1 MSCAVVI
8 PARMESTRFPGKPL
22 CDLMGKPMVQWVVEA
37 ATAANITD
45 RIVVATPNPE
55 IIDACRAFGAEAIL
69 TRNDHVSGTDRIAEA
84 AGQLNAA
91 FYINVQGDEPL
102 VHPDTIRAAAQPLI
116 DSPEVQMAS
125 VWCPCTPE
133 ELDNPAA
140 VKVVTDLQGNA
151 LYFSRHSIPFQRADT
166 GIVTKKHIGIYVYR
180 HDVLMEFSK
189 WQPTPLEQTESLEQL
204 RFLENG
210 IKIRMCEGKNS
221 PVAVDTPEQAEQVRQ
236 ILASGQKLH

>member
-1 MSCAVVI
+1 
-8 PARMESTRFPGKPL
+8 MESTRFPGKPL

-37 ATAANITD
+37 AQSAQITD
-45 RIVVATPNPE
+45 RIVVATPNQE
-55 IIDACRAFGAEAIL
+55 IINACRSFGAEAIL
-69 TRNDHVSGTDRIAEA
+69 TRNDHPSGTDRIAEA
-84 AGQLNAA
+84 AEKLNAD

-116 DSPEVQMAS
+116 DSASAQMSS
-125 VWCPCTPE
+125 VWCHCSAD

-140 VKVVTDLQGNA
+140 VKVVTDLEGNA
-151 LYFSRHSIPFQRADT
+151 LYFSRYSIPFQRNKT
-166 GIVTKKHIGIYVYR
+166 GIATKKHIGIYVYR
-180 HDVLMEFSK
+180 HDVLMQFSK

-210 IKIRMCEGKNS
+210 IKIRMCEGRNS